1 MKPNRPPST
10 PMEGDQTL
18 LPLDS
23 APPSRLPR
31 VARKA
36 EEEPIRRAS
45 APPAGGAAKVGFWGK
60 LCKGLHMEVVSP
72 TVGLLTLAGCLT
84 FLVAPEEAPMDVHVA
99 AALSPSVLPTVVIDP
114 GHGGRDEG
122 ARGYGL
128 VEKDV
133 ALDLA
138 SRVEQ
143 QLQVFGF
150 KTVMTRRNDTYVS
163 LPERAMMANQV
174 EFSVFVSLHCNNSPS
189 STAAGIET
197 YFATEKVAP
206 EPEWSFV
213 GFFAKPE
220 PMASSDRGENM
231 AGYVQ
236 ASLLNRT
243 EAGNRGIKARP
254 LYVVRHT
261 RAPAVLVEAG
271 FLSNPFEAR
280 MLATAEYRERLAG
293 AIAEGVAQFA
303 RTMPPPPKPATQ
315 LAKAAP

>member
-1 MKPNRPPST
+1 MKQKRPNSPP
-10 PMEGDQTL
+10 PMEGDQAL
-18 LPLDS
+18 LPLS
-23 APPSRLPR
+23 AAPRARVSKPPAYSVPSVPTPLAPP
-31 VARKA
+31 
-36 EEEPIRRAS
+36 
-45 APPAGGAAKVGFWGK
+45 GGKVGVWRK
-60 LCKGLHMEVVSP
+60 LCDGLHMEVVTP

-84 FLVAPEEAPMDVHVA
+84 FLVAPEEAPVDIHVA
-99 AALSPSVLPTVVIDP
+99 AALSPSALPTVVIDP

-122 ARGYGL
+122 ARGNGL

-133 ALDLA
+133 SLDLA
-138 SRVEQ
+138 NRVEQ
-143 QLQVFGF
+143 RLQVLGF
-150 KTVMTRRNDTYVS
+150 KTLLTRRGDAYVS
-163 LPERAMMANQV
+163 LPERAAMANQV
-174 EFSVFVSLHCNNSPS
+174 EFSLFVSLHCNNSANS
-189 STAAGIET
+189 SASGIET
-197 YFATEKVAP
+197 YFASEKIAP

-220 PMASSDRGENM
+220 PLANVDRGENL

-280 MLATAEYRERLAG
+280 LLATPAYRERLSA
-293 AIAEGVAQFA
+293 AVAEGVAEFA